1 MSFFK
6 PKEFADLYGIKPA
19 TLRAHISRGKVIKKD
34 GFIDSENPVNQIYI
48 DQYATKS
55 REPKTDK
62 PPKKTKNE
70 DIKHESTPP
79 VPAAPSSSE
88 PESAETSLTLRKKR
102 ADALKAE
109 REAEYKHLQIQ
120 KLQGKLMPIDLV
132 EKTQTINI
140 QSIFRTFESAAENIA
155 SIYNERLGGD
165 RAALAD
171 MVTRM
176 REELERAIESA
187 KQKSKE
193 EITALMQEYA
203 ATRSRG
209 EKK

>member
-1 MSFFK
+1 MSFIS
-6 PKEFADLYGIKPA
+6 PKDFAVQYGLKYA
-19 TLRAHISRGKVIKKD
+19 TLRSHISRGKVIKKD
-34 GFIDSENPVNQIYI
+34 GFIDTENPVNKLYI
-48 DQYATKS
+48 QENATKAA
-55 REPKTDK
+55 PN
-62 PPKKTKNE
+62 PPKPTANE
-70 DIKHESTPP
+70 EIETTSTPP
-79 VPAAPSSSE
+79 VPTLPAPIA
-88 PESAETSLTLRKKR
+88 PGANETDLVLRKKK

-109 REAEYKHLQIQ
+109 RDAEYRHLQIQ
-120 KLQGKLMPIDLV
+120 KMQGKLMPIDLV

-140 QSIFRTFESAAENIA
+140 QSIFRAFESASENIA

-165 RAALAD
+165 RADLAD

-176 REELERAIESA
+176 RNELERAINSA

>member
-1 MSFFK
+1 MSFIS
-6 PKEFADLYGIKPA
+6 PKDFAAQYGLKYA
-19 TLRAHISRGKVIKKD
+19 TLRSHISRGKVIKKD
-34 GFIDSENPVNQIYI
+34 NFIDTENPVNKLYI
-48 DQYATKS
+48 QENATKAA
-55 REPKTDK
+55 PT
-62 PPKKTKNE
+62 PPKKAANE
-70 DIKHESTPP
+70 EITTESKPP
-79 VPAAPSSSE
+79 VHTTPSSTA
-88 PESAETSLTLRKKR
+88 PGTDETSLTIRKKR

-140 QSIFRTFESAAENIA
+140 QSIFRSFESSCENIA

-165 RAALAD
+165 RADLAD
-171 MVTRM
+171 MMMRM
-176 REELERAIESA
+176 RQELERAINSA